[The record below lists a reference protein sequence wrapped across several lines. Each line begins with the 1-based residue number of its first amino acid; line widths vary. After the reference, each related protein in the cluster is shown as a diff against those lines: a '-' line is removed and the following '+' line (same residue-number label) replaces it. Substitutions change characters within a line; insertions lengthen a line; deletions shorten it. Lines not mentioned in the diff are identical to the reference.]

1 METHIAMMVGGAVGG
16 AIGGAVGVV
25 GSLATS
31 LAPHLFQRYRDKKAA
46 RAITRAYIS
55 GILHMEEFHDHAHW
69 YEGLISVIELDENQA
84 MKMLGVANADMNDFL
99 RPTVIAQLGL
109 LKPDVAGD
117 LMLFLNMHDG
127 LRINLKAMT
136 LGQLNDHTRQ
146 QKLKVLK
153 SDLAVWRDAMALGR
167 KLVVRLK

>member
-1 METHIAMMVGGAVGG
+1 
-16 AIGGAVGVV
+16 
-25 GSLATS
+25 
-31 LAPHLFQRYRDKKAA
+31 
-46 RAITRAYIS
+46 
-55 GILHMEEFHDHAHW
+55 
-69 YEGLISVIELDENQA
+69 
-84 MKMLGVANADMNDFL
+84 MKMLGVANADINDFL

-136 LGQLNDHTRQ
+136 LGQFNDHTRQ